1 MAMIDKKNHLSD
13 QELLLV
19 ADGEGSKRRTRQMQE
34 HLAACSPCRARFEEI
49 KITVTDF
56 AQAHRTALDSQLPP
70 AAGPRALLKTRL
82 SEAAAERSSMNL
94 WRRFLEIVPAP
105 QTLAYAFLALIVVVV
120 VSRIPVIPSQRV
132 SSQPAFVPD
141 ENEILPSRTL
151 TPGATRAVAIGEIC
165 SMAHEEVVRAV
176 PNSVSQAVFR
186 EYGIAHARSDDYEID
201 YLIAPGLGGTDDIH
215 NLWPQ
220 PYDAATWNARV
231 KDALEERLH
240 QLVCQGKLDLPT
252 AQRDIATDWIA
263 AYRKYFHANEPP
275 AASVDVNASAEARG
289 STKNSRE
296 RARRSPAA

>member
-1 MAMIDKKNHLSD
+1 MIDKNSHLSD
-13 QELLLV
+13 RELLLV
-19 ADGEGSKRRTRQMQE
+19 ADGESPAMRARQIRR
-34 HLAACSPCRARFEEI
+34 HLAECSSCRMRFEQI
-49 KITVTDF
+49 RITATEF
-56 AQAHRTALDSQLPP
+56 AEAHRAALDSELPP
-70 AAGPRALLKTRL
+70 VAGSRALLKTRL

-94 WRRFLEIVPAP
+94 WRRLLQIVPAP
-105 QTLAYAFLALIVVVV
+105 RTLAYAFLALFVVVAT
-120 VSRIPVIPSQRV
+120 SRIPLR
-132 SSQPAFVPD
+132 SSQGASPEPEFIPYG
-141 ENEILPSRTL
+141 NGILPSRTL
-151 TPGATRAVAIGEIC
+151 TPGATRPVAIGDIC

-186 EYGIAHARSDDYEID
+186 EYGIAHARVEDYEID

-252 AQRDIATDWIA
+252 AQRDISTDWIA

-275 AASVDVNASAEARG
+275 AAPSRVTASAEAAVPTEVSR
-289 STKNSRE
+289 RE

>member
-1 MAMIDKKNHLSD
+1 MIDKKSHLSD
-13 QELLLV
+13 RELLLV
-19 ADGEGSKRRTRQMQE
+19 ADGEGSKRRARQMLE
-34 HLAACSPCRARFEEI
+34 HLAACSSCRARFEEI
-49 KITVTDF
+49 KIAVTDF

-70 AAGPRALLKTRL
+70 PAGPHALLKARL
-82 SEAAAERSSMNL
+82 SEAAAERSNMNL
-94 WRRFLEIVPAP
+94 WRRFFTIVPAP
-105 QTLAYAFLALIVVVV
+105 QTVAYAFLALLVVVAI
-120 VSRIPVIPSQRV
+120 SRIPVMLSQRV
-132 SSQPAFVPD
+132 SSEPAIIPD
-141 ENEILPSRTL
+141 ANGILPSRTL
-151 TPGATRAVAIGEIC
+151 TPGATRSVAIAAIC

-186 EYGIAHARSDDYEID
+186 EYGIAHARADHYEID
-201 YLIAPGLGGTDDIH
+201 YLIAPGLGGSDDIH

-220 PYDAATWNARV
+220 PYDAVTWNARV

-275 AASVDVNASAEARG
+275 AASVDVNASAEARD